1 MGATSVTGVGPG
13 SADGLNKGSEHMTL
27 GVGNLIGPKVVV
39 SGTSTL
45 VAGAKVVNYG
55 TLGGAIADY
64 VLFLFDATDGG
75 ATTVPSYSA
84 FDLQGFTIAGEGT
97 DVINW
102 MVVKIGHE

>member
-39 SGTSTL
+39 SGTATL
-45 VAGAKVVNYG
+45 VAGAAVVNYG
-55 TLGGAIADY
+55 TLSGDITDY

-75 ATTVPSYSA
+75 ASTVPSFSA
-84 FDLQGFTIAGEGT
+84 FDTQGFTIAGDT
-97 DVINW
+97 TNVINW